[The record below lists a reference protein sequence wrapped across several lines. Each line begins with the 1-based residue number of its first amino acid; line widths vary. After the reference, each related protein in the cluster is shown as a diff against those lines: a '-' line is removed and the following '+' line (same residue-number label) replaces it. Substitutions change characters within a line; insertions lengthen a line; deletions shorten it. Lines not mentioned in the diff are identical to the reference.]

1 MYKLVDSTFVFAMRN
16 DIKSVELL
24 PRFCS
29 RYELITTD
37 EIRSEAV
44 KTPFPEEYIAVKS
57 FPSDDYEKLKETIFR
72 RHPQLHK
79 GEISAIA
86 ASILLTEEGFDN
98 YIVTDDNRAR
108 KSIDRLESDQMFWN
122 TINHSPVK
130 LKYAGTIGIIQKLK
144 SYGIVSLDECKSISR
159 DLQNSSFRAPEHLL
173 KILCD

>member
-16 DIKSVELL
+16 DIKSVDLL

-37 EIRSEAV
+37 EVRSESV
-44 KTPFPEEYIAVKS
+44 KTLFPEEYVAVKT
-57 FPSDDYEKLKETIFR
+57 FPSDDYEILKETIFR

-122 TINHSPVK
+122 TVHHSPVK

-144 SYGIVSLDECKSISR
+144 LYGIVSLDECKTISN
-159 DLQNSSFRAPEHLL
+159 DLRNSSFRVSDHLL

>member
-1 MYKLVDSTFVFAMRN
+1 MKN
-16 DIKSVELL
+16 DIKSVDLL

-37 EIRSEAV
+37 DVKSESV

-57 FPSDDYEKLKETIFR
+57 FLSDDYEKLKETIFR

-86 ASILLTEEGFDN
+86 ASILLNECGFDN

-122 TINHSPVK
+122 VVNHNPVK
-130 LKYAGTIGIIQKLK
+130 LKYTGTIGIIQKLK
-144 SYGIVSLDECKSISR
+144 SYGIISLDECKSISI
-159 DLQNSSFRAPEHLL
+159 DLQNSSFRVSEHIL
-173 KILCD
+173 KMLCD